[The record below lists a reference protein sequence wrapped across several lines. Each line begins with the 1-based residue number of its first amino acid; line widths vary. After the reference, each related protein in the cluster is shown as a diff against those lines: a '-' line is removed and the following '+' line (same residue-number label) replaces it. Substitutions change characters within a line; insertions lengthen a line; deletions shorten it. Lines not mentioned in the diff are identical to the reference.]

1 LVIGA
6 PRRANDVAYTWTPW
20 LPRRLRAAAWPWA
33 RRAPTEGRKE
43 TPAVGDLTAGALSR
57 RSIRC
62 GREGEP
68 RRSNRLMRKHCVD
81 NHRRLKFRRCDIF
94 AKVRFSRRGGMSV
107 RSALDASRMMR
118 ASRRGRGF
126 RGRLDG
132 LGGYAGLGRWY
143 VRRDRRK
150 RRGCCRVDDCRW
162 WLRAVRQEVG
172 IQRDQAE
179 RKHCPDHQEVFQD
192 QHHCPSSR
200 KRRGFLFSR
209 ATHLRGSFAAVWR
222 YRNGSFSRLR
232 EEIGGRGFFN
242 ASADR
247 RCREQ
252 PGTGNLANENPPEI
266 SPGGPTLTA
275 PSLPPVHPRSE
286 ARARTTPA
294 I

>member
-1 LVIGA
+1 MVIGA
-6 PRRANDVAYTWTPW
+6 RRRANDVAYTWTPW
-20 LPRRLRAAAWPWA
+20 LPQRLRAAAWPWA
-33 RRAPTEGRKE
+33 RRAPAEGRKE

-68 RRSNRLMRKHCVD
+68 RRSNRLMRKHYVD

-94 AKVRFSRRGGMSV
+94 AKVRFSRRGGTSV
-107 RSALDASRMMR
+107 RSALDPSGMMR
-118 ASRRGRGF
+118 APRRGRGF

-132 LGGYAGLGRWY
+132 LGSYGGLGRWY

-150 RRGCCRVDDCRW
+150 RRGCCRMYDCRW

-192 QHHCPSSR
+192 QHHCPRAASATA
-200 KRRGFLFSR
+200 FLFSR
-209 ATHLRGSFAAVWR
+209 ATHRRGSFAAVWR

-232 EEIGGRGFFN
+232 DEIGGGFVN
-242 ASADR
+242 SSADR
-247 RCREQ
+247 RCRVQ
-252 PGTGNLANENPPEI
+252 SGTGNPANENPPEI

-286 ARARTTPA
+286 ARSRTTSS

>member
-1 LVIGA
+1 MV
-6 PRRANDVAYTWTPW
+6 TW
-20 LPRRLRAAAWPWA
+20 LPQRLRAAAWPWA
-33 RRAPTEGRKE
+33 RRAPAEGRKE

-107 RSALDASRMMR
+107 RSALDAGGMMR
-118 ASRRGRGF
+118 APRRGRGF

-132 LGGYAGLGRWY
+132 LGGYAGLGRWH

-150 RRGCCRVDDCRW
+150 RRGCCRTYDCRW

-192 QHHCPSSR
+192 QHHCPLEPQAPRHSYLVAPPIFGVHLQPYGDTGMAYFPAYGR
-200 KRRGFLFSR
+200 KLAG
-209 ATHLRGSFAAVWR
+209 AA
-222 YRNGSFSRLR
+222 
-232 EEIGGRGFFN
+232 FFN
-242 ASADR
+242 LSADR
-247 RCREQ
+247 CCREQ

-286 ARARTTPA
+286 ARSRTTSA